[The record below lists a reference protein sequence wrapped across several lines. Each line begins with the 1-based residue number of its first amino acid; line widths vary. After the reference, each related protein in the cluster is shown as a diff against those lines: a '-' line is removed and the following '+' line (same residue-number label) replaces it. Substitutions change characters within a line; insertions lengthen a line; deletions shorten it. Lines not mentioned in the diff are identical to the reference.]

1 MTTMENELLKK
12 SIKLA
17 KKTLIK
23 TIKQTN
29 NPEIIQDG
37 LYILNVVTK
46 HSIFM
51 QALGLLIVNE
61 KLSPELFIRHLI
73 SCKAIVCSQIYLFDL
88 EIKKIKNLKVIN
100 EFFQNLAV
108 SSAIKS
114 PIELQLQD
122 TYNSKIKNIDELK
135 GLELIRNEKFY
146 LLAHLIGNS
155 FESVAIFNHKEN
167 NKTYY
172 YNFGFYLAL
181 YFLLH
186 RETLARKAKIPSLL
200 DQLPTQNLLI
210 VKLNIMEK
218 YINAIATIYP
228 LEFNEFIILNNK
240 SINKMKN
247 LS

>member
-1 MTTMENELLKK
+1 MGNELLKK
-12 SIKLA
+12 SIRLA
-17 KKTLIK
+17 KKTLTK

-29 NPEIIQDG
+29 NPEVIQDG

-51 QALGLLIVNE
+51 QTLGLLIVNE
-61 KLSPELFIRHLI
+61 KLSPKLFIRHLI
-73 SCKAIVCSQIYLFDL
+73 SCKAVVCSQIYLFDL

-100 EFFQNLAV
+100 EFFQNLAI

-122 TYNSKIKNIDELK
+122 IYNSKIKNIDELK
-135 GLELIRNEKFY
+135 GLGVVRNEKFY

-155 FESVAIFNHKEN
+155 FESIAIFNHKKN
-167 NKTYY
+167 NKTY

-210 VKLNIMEK
+210 IKLNIMEK

-228 LEFNEFIILNNK
+228 LELNEFIILNNK